1 MTNAAKAIRCAIYT
15 RVSTDAGLDQEF
27 NSLDAQ
33 YDAASAYIRSQ
44 AHAHWTLVR
53 TRYDDGGFSGGST
66 DRPAL
71 QRLLAD
77 VKARKINVVVV
88 YKVDRLTRALAD
100 FAKLVELFDAHG
112 VSFVS
117 VTQQFNTTTS
127 MGRLTLNVLLS
138 FAQFEREVTAE
149 RIRDKIAASKRK
161 GLWVG
166 GMVPLGYELKDG
178 KLRIV
183 EDEAEQVRT
192 IFKRYLE
199 LGSVNRL
206 VIELRARNFR
216 SKVRKLATGE
226 TRGGAAFTQGPL
238 FYMLRN
244 RFYIGEVRYKNE
256 ICPGPQPPLMNR
268 ELFEAVQAKLTEQR
282 SHRVT
287 RRTKSASLLR
297 GLLFDEA
304 GHLMIPTHTTKNG
317 VRYRY
322 YVSQPY
328 LRGIAKPP
336 TGAIIRVPAAE
347 IEGTVTKALA
357 AHFHNPTRSTIRQGS
372 PDQNGISV
380 NVTKALAA
388 HFHNRTRSTIRQ
400 GAPDQNGISVNV
412 SRVEVR
418 KNQLAV
424 WLKNLQANEAEAD
437 ATRPFDRE
445 SGPSLLIP
453 WCKPPSKK
461 SREILLPPSV
471 ARQDTRP
478 IKVERR
484 AALLRSIARGRAWL
498 EAVASGVETVEE
510 IAARHKC
517 SVRHVNMTISMAFI
531 APGLVK
537 AGIEGRLPRG
547 IGVASLRDAPAEWSR
562 QYERL
567 GLTQP

>member
-1 MTNAAKAIRCAIYT
+1 MTSAAKARRCAIYT
-15 RVSTDAGLDQEF
+15 RVSTEAGLEQEF

-33 YDAASAYIRSQ
+33 HDAASAYIRSQ

-88 YKVDRLTRALAD
+88 YKVDRLTRSLAD

-166 GMVPLGYELKDG
+166 GMVPLGYKLKDG
-178 KLRIV
+178 KLLIV

-192 IFKRYLE
+192 IFERYLA

-206 VIELRARNFR
+206 VIELRERNFR
-216 SKVRKLATGE
+216 SKVRKLSTGE
-226 TRGGAAFTQGPL
+226 TRGGVAFTQGPL
-238 FYMLRN
+238 FYLLRN
-244 RFYIGEVRYKNE
+244 RFYIGEVRYQNE
-256 ICPGPQPPLMNR
+256 IYPGPQPPLLER

-282 SHRVT
+282 SHQVT
-287 RRTKSASLLR
+287 RRTKSAALLR
-297 GLLFDEA
+297 GLVFDAA
-304 GHLMIPTHTTKNG
+304 GHRMVPTHATKHG
-317 VRYRY
+317 IRYRY

-328 LRGIAKPP
+328 LRGIAKPLD
-336 TGAIIRVPAAE
+336 GAIIRVPAAE
-347 IEGTVTKALA
+347 IEQTVTKAVA
-357 AHFHNPTRSTIRQGS
+357 AHLGTRATSTCQQNAS
-372 PDQNGISV
+372 DQNIVS
-380 NVTKALAA
+380 A
-388 HFHNRTRSTIRQ
+388 
-400 GAPDQNGISVNV
+400 NV
-412 SRVEVR
+412 SRVVVR
-418 KNQLAV
+418 NTQLAV
-424 WLKNLQANEAEAD
+424 WLKTLAANEPETD
-437 ATRPFDRE
+437 AAKGFNQE
-445 SGPSLLIP
+445 KAPSLLIP
-453 WCKPPSKK
+453 WCKSPAKK
-461 SREILLPPSV
+461 PREILLPHSL
-471 ARQDTRP
+471 ARQQVRP

-498 EAVASGVETVEE
+498 DAVCSGETIED
-510 IAARHKC
+510 IANRHSC

-531 APGLVK
+531 APDLVK
-537 AGIEGRLPRG
+537 AAVEGRLPRG
-547 IGVASLRDAPAEWSR
+547 IGIANLRDAPVEWSR

-567 GLTQP
+567 GLPQP

>member
-1 MTNAAKAIRCAIYT
+1 
-15 RVSTDAGLDQEF
+15 
-27 NSLDAQ
+27 
-33 YDAASAYIRSQ
+33 
-44 AHAHWTLVR
+44 
-53 TRYDDGGFSGGST
+53 
-66 DRPAL
+66 
-71 QRLLAD
+71 
-77 VKARKINVVVV
+77 
-88 YKVDRLTRALAD
+88 
-100 FAKLVELFDAHG
+100 LFDAHG

-166 GMVPLGYELKDG
+166 GMVPLGYQLKEG
-178 KLRIV
+178 KLLIV

-206 VIELRARNFR
+206 VIELRQRNFR
-216 SKVRKLATGE
+216 SKVRKRSMGG
-226 TRGGAAFTQGPL
+226 TRGGVAFTQGPL

-256 ICPGPQPPLMNR
+256 ICPGPQPPLIER
-268 ELFEAVQAKLTEQR
+268 ELFESVQAKLTEQR

-287 RRTKSASLLR
+287 RRTKSAALLR

-304 GHLMIPTHTTKNG
+304 GHRMIPTHATKHG

-328 LRGIAKPP
+328 LRGIAKPL
-336 TGAIIRVPAAE
+336 TGAIIRVPAAK
-347 IEGTVTKALA
+347 IEGAVTKAVAEL
-357 AHFHNPTRSTIRQGS
+357 FQ
-372 PDQNGISV
+372 
-380 NVTKALAA
+380 
-388 HFHNRTRSTIRQ
+388 NRTRSTIAQ
-400 GAPDQNGISVNV
+400 ESPDQNVISVNV

-418 KNQLAV
+418 KKQLAV
-424 WLKNLQANEAEAD
+424 WLKNLGANETEAD
-437 ATRPFDRE
+437 AARPFDRE
-445 SGPSLLIP
+445 RDPSFLIP
-453 WCKPPSKK
+453 WCKPPAKK

-471 ARQDTRP
+471 ARQDVRP

-484 AALLRSIARGRAWL
+484 AALLRAIARGHVWL
-498 EAVASGVETVEE
+498 EAVTSGVEIVED
-510 IAARHKC
+510 IAARHRC

-531 APGLVK
+531 APGLVR
-537 AGIEGRLPRG
+537 AAVEGRLPRG
-547 IGVASLRDAPAEWSR
+547 IGIANLRDAPAEWSR

-567 GLTQP
+567 GLTQS